1 MIKIDRIDH
10 LVLTVTS
17 IENTCDF
24 YCNILGLD
32 RETFGEDRIALKFG
46 QQKFNLHQFGCDIN
60 PKAKMPI
67 PRSMDLCLI
76 TTTPISNVISHLDNH
91 QTRIIIGPVTR
102 TGAKGPITS
111 VYVRDPD
118 GNLVEISTYD

>member
-17 IENTCDF
+17 IKNTCDF
-24 YCNILGLD
+24 YCDILGLE

-46 QQKFNLHQFGCDIN
+46 EQKFNLHLVGSEIN
-60 PKAKMPI
+60 PRAKLPMPG
-67 PRSMDLCLI
+67 SADLCLI
-76 TTTPISNVISHLDNH
+76 TTTPIADVVSHLGNH
-91 QTRIIIGPVTR
+91 QIKIIIGPVAR
-102 TGAKGPITS
+102 TGAKGPVTS

>member
-1 MIKIDRIDH
+1 MIKIDSIDH

-17 IENTCDF
+17 IKNTCDF
-24 YCNILGLD
+24 YCDILGLE

-46 QQKFNLHQFGCDIN
+46 EKKFNLHPVGSDIN
-60 PKAKMPI
+60 PKAKSPMPG
-67 PRSMDLCLI
+67 SMDLCLI
-76 TTTPISNVISHLDNH
+76 TTTPIADVISHLGNH
-91 QTRIIIGPVTR
+91 QINIETGPVAR

-118 GNLVEISTYD
+118 CNLVELSVYD